1 MFSSLDWTIV
11 AIYLV
16 GTTWIGHA
24 LRGPQATNYDFFLGG
39 RNVPWPAV
47 AASSIA
53 TTISAITFVSVPAL
67 VYAADGNF
75 TYLQLAIG
83 GIISRLIVAYVLV
96 PHYFSGD
103 YYSPYDFTRHRLGLR
118 AGQLI
123 SGLFLVGGVLGQSVR
138 VYATALILE
147 LLTGWALAESI
158 LIITCFSIAWTWL
171 GGIRTVIWTD
181 VVQFFVLIG
190 SAIFVLIYVF
200 TALPITGLEAL
211 TNPGTQ
217 EKLTVLN
224 FTTDPR
230 VAFTFWAAL
239 IALPFQNVA
248 VYGGDQLFVQRL
260 LCCKNEQAAKKAVLL
275 SMFGEVI
282 PLIMLAVGL
291 GLFVYYETFPLDPTF
306 APMVAEKNDRILPVF
321 ILSVLP
327 EGVRGLIIAGLLSAA
342 ISSLDSILAALAQV
356 SHRAAQSVWPALKD
370 ITLSRTLVLTWGIAL
385 GVIAMTYENSS
396 MNLVDLAFTMT
407 TYTYGPM
414 IGLILLSII
423 GLNHANRTIPA
434 VIVSVGLVAVLNH
447 PNWLGFT
454 IEGAVLAWPWL
465 SPIAAIT
472 TVGVAISLDR
482 LTTRSREP

>member
-1 MFSSLDWTIV
+1 M
-11 AIYLV
+11 
-16 GTTWIGHA
+16 
-24 LRGPQATNYDFFLGG
+24 
-39 RNVPWPAV
+39 
-47 AASSIA
+47 
-53 TTISAITFVSVPAL
+53 
-67 VYAADGNF
+67 
-75 TYLQLAIG
+75 
-83 GIISRLIVAYVLV
+83 
-96 PHYFSGD
+96 
-103 YYSPYDFTRHRLGLR
+103 
-118 AGQLI
+118 
-123 SGLFLVGGVLGQSVR
+123 
-138 VYATALILE
+138 
-147 LLTGWALAESI
+147 
-158 LIITCFSIAWTWL
+158 
-171 GGIRTVIWTD
+171 
-181 VVQFFVLIG
+181 
-190 SAIFVLIYVF
+190 
-200 TALPITGLEAL
+200 
-211 TNPGTQ
+211 TNPATQ

-260 LCCKNEQAAKKAVLL
+260 LCCENEKAAKKAVLL

-423 GLNHANRTIPA
+423 GLNHANCTIPA
-434 VIVSVGLVAVLNH
+434 VLVSVVLVAVLNH

-465 SPIAAIT
+465 FPIAAIT

-482 LTTRSREP
+482 MTTGSREQ

>member
-1 MFSSLDWTIV
+1 MPIRAITTGECSLMADRAQLRCSGINMFSSLDWTIV

-138 VYATALILE
+138 VYATALVLE

-190 SAIFVLIYVF
+190 SAIFVLIYVVA
-200 TALPITGLEAL
+200 ALPIAGLEAL
-211 TNPGTQ
+211 TNPSTQ

-260 LCCKNEQAAKKAVLL
+260 LCCENEQAAKKAVLL

-306 APMVAEKNDRILPVF
+306 APMVAEKMIEFYPCSFYRCYQRGCGD
-321 ILSVLP
+321 LSL
-327 EGVRGLIIAGLLSAA
+327 R
-342 ISSLDSILAALAQV
+342 D
-356 SHRAAQSVWPALKD
+356 
-370 ITLSRTLVLTWGIAL
+370 
-385 GVIAMTYENSS
+385 
-396 MNLVDLAFTMT
+396 F
-407 TYTYGPM
+407 
-414 IGLILLSII
+414 
-423 GLNHANRTIPA
+423 
-434 VIVSVGLVAVLNH
+434 
-447 PNWLGFT
+447 
-454 IEGAVLAWPWL
+454 
-465 SPIAAIT
+465 
-472 TVGVAISLDR
+472 
-482 LTTRSREP
+482 

>member
-138 VYATALILE
+138 VYATALVLE

-171 GGIRTVIWTD
+171 G
-181 VVQFFVLIG
+181 
-190 SAIFVLIYVF
+190 
-200 TALPITGLEAL
+200 
-211 TNPGTQ
+211 
-217 EKLTVLN
+217 
-224 FTTDPR
+224 
-230 VAFTFWAAL
+230 
-239 IALPFQNVA
+239 
-248 VYGGDQLFVQRL
+248 
-260 LCCKNEQAAKKAVLL
+260 
-275 SMFGEVI
+275 
-282 PLIMLAVGL
+282 
-291 GLFVYYETFPLDPTF
+291 
-306 APMVAEKNDRILPVF
+306 
-321 ILSVLP
+321 
-327 EGVRGLIIAGLLSAA
+327 
-342 ISSLDSILAALAQV
+342 
-356 SHRAAQSVWPALKD
+356 
-370 ITLSRTLVLTWGIAL
+370 
-385 GVIAMTYENSS
+385 
-396 MNLVDLAFTMT
+396 
-407 TYTYGPM
+407 
-414 IGLILLSII
+414 
-423 GLNHANRTIPA
+423 
-434 VIVSVGLVAVLNH
+434 
-447 PNWLGFT
+447 
-454 IEGAVLAWPWL
+454 
-465 SPIAAIT
+465 
-472 TVGVAISLDR
+472 
-482 LTTRSREP
+482 